1 MLEGNLVEVLMFRF
15 SIPLCITKEA
25 KLSTKS
31 KSRELLLLHL
41 KRNERIGNVMFREN
55 IAMNVKFWKE
65 VKSLKVLSSKSRV
78 RTESHIDFHLDIQSS
93 FFIQIQTRLFNE
105 SIRFS
110 SNSSINVQNHFQ
122 VEVEALVIQGPKL
135 ANAMSQVKKLEVS
148 ILVLGQKKPSSF
160 FSCSS
165 CSNTEEFLE
174 YCINNGECLTIGVR
188 KRSKGNNGYL
198 ISTRGRW
205 RACFRWCRTCSLQ
218 GQTYLRSGDKEKILA
233 GIKKVSTSKNFMLMF
248 TSLRIAVQSLGLIFG
263 QSGSGKTT
271 LLQFLAG
278 IRNQHLDPFTY
289 IFLGMM
295 GILVNLQS
303 RWCRKGLVLSSS
315 FQRA

>member
-1 MLEGNLVEVLMFRF
+1 
-15 SIPLCITKEA
+15 
-25 KLSTKS
+25 
-31 KSRELLLLHL
+31 
-41 KRNERIGNVMFREN
+41 
-55 IAMNVKFWKE
+55 
-65 VKSLKVLSSKSRV
+65 
-78 RTESHIDFHLDIQSS
+78 
-93 FFIQIQTRLFNE
+93 
-105 SIRFS
+105 
-110 SNSSINVQNHFQ
+110 
-122 VEVEALVIQGPKL
+122 
-135 ANAMSQVKKLEVS
+135 MSQVKKLEVS

-160 FSCSS
+160 FSCS
-165 CSNTEEFLE
+165 CSNTEEFVE
-174 YCINNGECLTIGVR
+174 YCINNAECLTIGVR

-198 ISTRGRW
+198 ISTRYIIVE
-205 RACFRWCRTCSLQ
+205 Q
-218 GQTYLRSGDKEKILA
+218 GLVKDPVFSFWLNRDPKAEEGGELVFGGVEPAHFKGKHWNSGDKEKILA
-233 GIKKVSTSKNFMLMF
+233 GIKKVLTSKNFMLMF

-315 FQRA
+315 FQRGTNIN

>member
-198 ISTRGRW
+198 ISTRDKKSVDFKKLY
-205 RACFRWCRTCSLQ
+205 AHVHQFKDSSAKFRSNFRTEWKRKNNSLAVPCRN
-218 GQTYLRSGDKEKILA
+218 
-233 GIKKVSTSKNFMLMF
+233 KKPT
-248 TSLRIAVQSLGLIFG
+248 
-263 QSGSGKTT
+263 SGSIHIYFFGDDGNSSQSTKP
-271 LLQFLAG
+271 LVPKRVGIVFQFSESL
-278 IRNQHLDPFTY
+278 
-289 IFLGMM
+289 
-295 GILVNLQS
+295 S
-303 RWCRKGLVLSSS
+303 RK
-315 FQRA
+315 